1 DLRTR
6 CINEAIANKP
16 SDMLITMHICRGNF
30 RSTYITSG
38 GYDKISDAI
47 FTELNVDGLFL
58 EYDDERSGDFE
69 PLKHFKGQDL
79 TIVLGMTK
87 SNYTEYEYVQEVKKS
102 IEASSQYVNLDNL
115 AIIPQCG
122 YASTEEENVLTQDEQ
137 WNKLRHVVEIDTSI

>member
-1 DLRTR
+1 
-6 CINEAIANKP
+6 
-16 SDMLITMHICRGNF
+16 

-79 TIVLGMTK
+79 TIVLGLITSK
-87 SNYTEYEYVQEVKKS
+87 FPELEDVQEVKNR
-102 IEASSQYVNLDNL
+102 IEVASQYVNLNKI
-115 AIIPQCG
+115 AIRKKG
-122 YASTEEENVLTQDEQ
+122 ETASREEGKDPTEAEQEN
-137 WNKLRHVVEIDTSI
+137 KPRHVV